1 VRFEDDSVEAA
12 KVVKQWNIKI
22 VYVSTVYAK
31 VNVALVTVKL
41 GFALR

>member
-22 VYVSTVYAK
+22 ISVSIVYAK
-31 VNVALVTVKL
+31 VNGSLVTVKI